1 MLPRD
6 RLAIGIPAPAARDL
20 EDVMPVPG
28 VMVPASELFCH
39 PSRLANVYE
48 PEVERV
54 RQRAF
59 LIPGE
64 NVVATIRRGTA
75 PPYDRQVPVGWR
87 GRLAARVEALR
98 RGSCLDLGKRL
109 VYDARPVF
117 NGNMAHLVQHHLA
130 NLGYLREHLGHGPG
144 DVMVVLEAR
153 PADLALQVFSLLGYE
168 VVATDL
174 AVRAN
179 LAQIALGQ
187 FFHLLPW
194 VRHLDIPGWVA
205 ATPARV
211 FLSRRHSR
219 RLANEAEIEALL
231 RERGFEKVYFEDI
244 SIVEQWSTLRNAL
257 QIVAIHGAAL
267 GCLAFQAAR
276 SDGRRAR
283 LVELFGAG
291 FVVNPYRK
299 FMAVLGGK
307 WVGCRGR
314 ITPEVVRDID
324 SPGKAKAHAFDDFEL
339 AGSVVEEALD
349 FVEGVS

>member
-6 RLAIGIPAPAARDL
+6 RVAIGIPAPAARDL

-28 VMVPASELFCH
+28 VMVPASELLCH

-48 PEVERV
+48 PEAERV

-64 NVVATIRRGTA
+64 NVVATIRQGIA

-87 GRLAARVEALR
+87 SRLAARLEALR
-98 RGSCLDLGKRL
+98 RGPCFDLGERL
-109 VYDARPVF
+109 AYDARPVF

-130 NLGYLREHLGHGPG
+130 NLGYLRERLGHGPG
-144 DVMVVLEAR
+144 DVAVILEAR
-153 PADLALQVFSLLGYE
+153 PAALAVQVFSLLGYE

-174 AVRAN
+174 AVQAN
-179 LAQIALGQ
+179 LAHIAVGQ

-205 ATPARV
+205 DTPARV
-211 FLSRRHSR
+211 FISRRDSR
-219 RLANEAEIEALL
+219 RLTNEAEIEARL
-231 RERGFEKVYFEDI
+231 RERGFEKVYFEDMA
-244 SIVEQWSTLRNAL
+244 IVEQWSVLRNAL
-257 QIVAIHGAAL
+257 QVVAIHGAAL

-324 SPGKAKAHAFDDFEL
+324 APGRAKAHAFDDFEV
-339 AGSVVEEALD
+339 AGSVVDEALE
-349 FVEGVS
+349 FVGGLS